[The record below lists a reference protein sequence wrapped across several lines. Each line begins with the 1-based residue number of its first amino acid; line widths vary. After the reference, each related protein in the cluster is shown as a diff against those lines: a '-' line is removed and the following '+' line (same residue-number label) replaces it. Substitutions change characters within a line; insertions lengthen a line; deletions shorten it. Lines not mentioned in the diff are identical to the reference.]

1 MDHSAIQP
9 SRPAQVEQ
17 TGYAVAYVMLDLPKS
32 KFPEKFR
39 DPTAMTCEK
48 NKNFE
53 KNASFFR
60 GFIF

>member
-1 MDHSAIQP
+1 
-9 SRPAQVEQ
+9 
-17 TGYAVAYVMLDLPKS
+17 MLDLPKS